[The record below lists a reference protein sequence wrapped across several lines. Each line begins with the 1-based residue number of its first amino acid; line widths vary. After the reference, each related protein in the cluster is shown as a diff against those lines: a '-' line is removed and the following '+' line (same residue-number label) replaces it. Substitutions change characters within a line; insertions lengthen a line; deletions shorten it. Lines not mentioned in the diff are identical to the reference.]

1 MKVETPQI
9 LWNAEE
15 ENGKNAALMS
25 ISMVRSGIVD
35 SNLSQYGNVLATAG
49 NTSIINLFKVSFKN
63 STTDN
68 STPIFQRGGGNTKVA
83 YMCSLTRH
91 EGAVNAVA
99 FSPDGL
105 HLATAGDTGSVIIWS
120 VPVSKR
126 GNGNGQHY
134 WSTVQRE
141 QDLSVRIVSRIGEG
155 ICDISW
161 SADSKRFLAGT
172 IDHSVFVCEDG
183 NYEAN
188 RTKPNQVESDWKI
201 VYRNAQ
207 DHTQYV
213 QGVSYDPLGVYL
225 ASMSSDRTVRLYP
238 RKTPPKSKKKVL
250 RPANAVA
257 SSLPPVEH
265 QRMVDALLT
274 DSKLEISKSK
284 QLKYRRTV
292 VDETGATV
300 KQHLYAD
307 ESTLA
312 SFVRRL
318 SWTTDGAFLVTP
330 AALWHA
336 DPTDKQQASP
346 SYATYMFARHK
357 FDEPYKVLSGLE
369 KVRRIILVVDV
380 ELTH

>member
-15 ENGKNAALMS
+15 ENGKNAALTS
-25 ISMVRSGIVD
+25 IAMVRSGIVD
-35 SNLSQYGNVLATAG
+35 NDVSQYGNVLATAG
-49 NTSIINLFKVSFKN
+49 HTNIINLFKVSFKN
-63 STTDN
+63 STENN
-68 STPIFQRGGGNTKVA
+68 SATIFQRGGGNTKID

-91 EGAVNAVA
+91 EGAVNAAA

-141 QDLSVRIVSRIGEG
+141 QDLSVRIVSRVGEG

-188 RTKPNQVESDWKI
+188 RSSPNQVESDWKI

-207 DHTQYV
+207 DHVQYV

-225 ASMSSDRTVRLYP
+225 ASMSSDRTVRVYP

-250 RPANAVA
+250 RPANAGA
-257 SSLPPVEH
+257 SSLPPADH

-284 QLKYRRTV
+284 QLKYRRTI

-307 ESTLA
+307 ESTLQ

-318 SWTTDGAFLVTP
+318 SWTTDGAFLITP

-336 DPTDKQQASP
+336 DPTDKQASP
-346 SYATYMFARHK
+346 SYATYMYARHK

-369 KVRRIILVVDV
+369 KVGSIFAVFYVFC
-380 ELTH
+380 